1 MAHHLDA
8 EVAARVLVEQAQR
21 ARTARA
27 HEGPEEWL
35 RRVDEAADDAAGQVA
50 GAAGTET
57 GAAPLR

>member
-1 MAHHLDA
+1 VAHHLDA
-8 EVAARVLVEQAQR
+8 GVAARVLVEQAQR

-35 RRVDEAADDAAGQVA
+35 RRVDEASDEAVGQVA
-50 GAAGTET
+50 GEAGTES